1 MRRITGG
8 GARWEYG
15 GIGASQWAQDHAL
28 FVATLC
34 VVAWVVVVCAI
45 ATSFMS
51 LSL

>member
-15 GIGASQWAQDHAL
+15 GIGAAEWAQDHAL

-34 VVAWVVVVCAI
+34 VVAWLVVVLAI
-45 ATSFMS
+45 VTSFTS
-51 LSL
+51 L

>member
-1 MRRITGG
+1 MRRITSG

-15 GIGASQWAQDHAL
+15 GVGVGAWLQDHAVV
-28 FVATLC
+28 VATLC

-51 LSL
+51 LR